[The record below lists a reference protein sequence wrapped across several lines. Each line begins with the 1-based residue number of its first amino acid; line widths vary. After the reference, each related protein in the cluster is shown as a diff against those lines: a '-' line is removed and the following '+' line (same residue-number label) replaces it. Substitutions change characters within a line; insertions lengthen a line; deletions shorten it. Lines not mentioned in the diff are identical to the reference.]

1 MSRKSRRHDGFT
13 FIEVLVVLVLLMVL
27 MVFAFPAIQGMVRR
41 GKIEGT
47 ARQTS
52 VLLQSAR
59 LAALKAGGQKATTPL
74 GATSWSARTVVR
86 VDPATREVVAFVDVN
101 DSAGSPGSDLVFNPV
116 AGENRGDT
124 DTLLGR
130 VSLPNHVLIDAP
142 DGLTAGADGVPIAVF
157 LSDGSIDRSG
167 AFRFS
172 DRNGNRL
179 EVRIE
184 PRATARV
191 ELRKWDAATN
201 EWLTNGQRGKQWSF

>member
-1 MSRKSRRHDGFT
+1 MVRKCRRQDGFT

-52 VLLQSAR
+52 VLVQSAR
-59 LAALKAGGQKATTPL
+59 LAALKAGGQKATAPL
-74 GATSWSARTVVR
+74 GGTSWSSRAVVR
-86 VDPATREVVAFVDVN
+86 LDPATRELVAFVDVN
-101 DSAGSPGSDLVFNPV
+101 DAAGNPGSDLLFNPV
-116 AGENRGDT
+116 AGEKRGDT

-130 VSLPNHVLIDAP
+130 VALPNHVLIDTS
-142 DGLTAGADGVPIAVF
+142 DGLTVGSDGVPVAVF

-167 AFRFS
+167 AFRFR

-191 ELRKWDAATN
+191 ELRKWDAGAN
-201 EWLTNGQRGKQWSF
+201 AWLANGQRGKQWSF